1 MKCKYENVLTYYNF
15 CNRECYYCTFDQK
28 ERCKMKH
35 PEYFGEDK
43 NAVKVFEV
51 KKMTT
56 KEMIETLRYKA
67 NNIKAKIEPEFF
79 NEVADVLE
87 KQVKLAEDYTEY
99 FKVIKNAN
107 LKLYEVKKDEY
118 YNGFANGIEFT

>member
-1 MKCKYENVLTYYNF
+1 MKI
-15 CNRECYYCTFDQK
+15 
-28 ERCKMKH
+28 
-35 PEYFGEDK
+35 
-43 NAVKVFEV
+43 
-51 KKMTT
+51 

-79 NEVADVLE
+79 NEVADMLK

-118 YNGFANGIEFT
+118 YKGFADGIEFTLMELRGEADD